1 MLKDMTT
8 LQILLAVAG
17 ISALIAWHE
26 LGHYL
31 AARIFGMRVVRYA
44 LGIGP
49 KVWGVEKGGIQYQI
63 SALPFG
69 GFVQIFGMTPFEPG
83 AIQDPRAFIN
93 APRWQR
99 IVVYVMGPAFN
110 YILAAGLF
118 FCFFLFFPGG
128 TVHVVDVVDQSAA
141 QEAGLLPGDVIYG
154 VDGRALRSEADFLN
168 KIQGGGSFQAYVRRD
183 FAEVEKQVSARLEE
197 ARKVADEDAVD
208 GEQAPADASTA
219 GAADA
224 AAALDE
230 PAADGGVAAPAGAPA
245 VVDDEVS
252 RLGALLEQVRK
263 MKAGAG
269 EPVVELNKTV
279 TPKVTEHGMLLG
291 VSYRFAHDATV
302 SDVSL
307 VDVAVA
313 SVVTCYTQ
321 SVATLRAVGRKF
333 RGDDSV
339 KFEGPLGIGKHI
351 TKAVER
357 GPRDLL
363 WILALLSVTLG
374 LLNLLPVPALDGI
387 KILILL
393 VESVF
398 RRNISPVFQLW
409 LNALGLLALIGLMVV
424 MTFYDAAELL
434 G

>member
-1 MLKDMTT
+1 MTT

-31 AARIFGMRVVRYA
+31 AARVFGMRVVRYA

-49 KVWGVEKGGIQYQI
+49 KLWGVEKGGIQYQI
-63 SALPFG
+63 SWLPFG
-69 GFVQIFGMTPFEPG
+69 GFVQIFGMTPFEQG
-83 AIQDPRAFIN
+83 AIQDPRSFIN

-99 IVVYVMGPAFN
+99 IIVYVMGPAFN
-110 YILAAGLF
+110 YILAAALF

-128 TVHVVDVVDQSAA
+128 TVHVMDVVDDSAA

-154 VDGRALRSEADFLN
+154 VGGRALRSEADFLN
-168 KIQGGGSFQAYVRRD
+168 KIQGGGSFDAYVRRD
-183 FAEVEKQVSARLEE
+183 FAEVEKQVAARLEE
-197 ARKVADEDAVD
+197 AKTVAAEAAAKEGAPSPEPSKGEASPQGPPPVAD
-208 GEQAPADASTA
+208 A
-219 GAADA
+219 GTAADDAGVA
-224 AAALDE
+224 ADE
-230 PAADGGVAAPAGAPA
+230 PAAVAD
-245 VVDDEVS
+245 DDEVA
-252 RLGALLEQVRK
+252 RFTAMLEQVK
-263 MKAGAG
+263 QMKAGSS
-269 EPVVELNKTV
+269 EPVVELSKSV
-279 TPKVTEHGMLLG
+279 TPKVTEHGLLLG
-291 VSYRFAHDATV
+291 VSYQFKHDATV
-302 SDVSL
+302 TDVSI

-313 SVVTCYTQ
+313 SVVTCYSQ

-333 RGDDSV
+333 KGDDSV

-387 KILILL
+387 KILILV
-393 VESVF
+393 VESIF
-398 RRNISPVFQLW
+398 RRNISPIFQLW
-409 LNALGLLALIGLMVV
+409 LNALGLLALVGLMIV